1 MSGHIKI
8 LLCHLM
14 HYVDIIRVRNSHT
27 VLLPCGGGW
36 ITQSHKIKHV
46 IVHPPKN
53 ISNRT
58 IHCVRWEKK
67 ERKKISIGSG
77 VGAVIVK
84 EDFLYSYPFF
94 RWVLCNKSL
103 YPILSRRLKKGKLF
117 RISIVSYMYIKPFC
131 VTLRQG
137 ANIIKQNI

>member
-36 ITQSHKIKHV
+36 ITQTV
-46 IVHPPKN
+46 TQNQACNCTPPKKYFRQDYN
-53 ISNRT
+53 
-58 IHCVRWEKK
+58 CVRWEKK

-84 EDFLYSYPFF
+84 EDFFCIF
-94 RWVLCNKSL
+94 
-103 YPILSRRLKKGKLF
+103 ILSLGE
-117 RISIVSYMYIKPFC
+117 FC
-131 VTLRQG
+131 VTILYTLSCHVVWRKENYFG
-137 ANIIKQNI
+137 LA